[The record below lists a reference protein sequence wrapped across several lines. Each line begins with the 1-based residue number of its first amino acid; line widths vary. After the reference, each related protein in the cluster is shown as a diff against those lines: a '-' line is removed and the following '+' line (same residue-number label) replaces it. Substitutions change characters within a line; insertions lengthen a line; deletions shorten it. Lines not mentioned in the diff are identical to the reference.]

1 MKYLASVSLIVVG
14 IIHLIPVT
22 GVLGPAALAEL
33 YGVTVTDQN
42 LILMLRHR
50 AILFG
55 LLGMFLI
62 VAAFKP
68 DWFLPAWMAGVISVV
83 SFLVLAWGSR
93 SLNPSVSQV
102 FKADVV
108 ALAVLIVGMVA
119 HIGSRMGPVEPR

>member
-42 LILMLRHR
+42 LLLMLRHR

-55 LLGMFLI
+55 LLGLFLI
-62 VAAFKP
+62 FAAFKP
-68 DWFLPAWMAGVISVV
+68 DWFLPAWIAGIVSVV
-83 SFLVLAWGSR
+83 SFLILAWGNS
-93 SLNPSVSQV
+93 SLNPSISQV

-119 HIGSRMGPVEPR
+119 YIGSRMGSVGPR